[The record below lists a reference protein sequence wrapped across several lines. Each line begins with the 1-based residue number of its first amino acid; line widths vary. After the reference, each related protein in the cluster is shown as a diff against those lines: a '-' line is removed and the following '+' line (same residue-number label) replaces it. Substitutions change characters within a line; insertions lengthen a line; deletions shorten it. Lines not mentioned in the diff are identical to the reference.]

1 MAGDTQNA
9 GWAAKCLLQAPTPEP
24 LSCLVVASRDKSE
37 RHPQQ
42 SQAVPKPLPLGEA
55 FQESQL
61 REMFLVSPQR
71 PVGSVRPDTPA
82 RRTGYSS
89 LTPSSAHQ
97 ASSLAFLK
105 HFIFNPS
112 PTPSFLQ
119 QMLTSHQLSVLGLK
133 LPGNGPTSHSQLH
146 PGVTDATS
154 ALRHSVAGARKGFL
168 EAVVTKGAPMHE

>member
-9 GWAAKCLLQAPTPEP
+9 GWAAKCPPASSPPPEP

-61 REMFLVSPQR
+61 REMFLASPQR
-71 PVGSVRPDTPA
+71 PMGSVRPDTPA

-89 LTPSSAHQ
+89 LTPALPIV
-97 ASSLAFLK
+97 SSLAFLK
-105 HFIFNPS
+105 TFIFNPS

-133 LPGNGPTSHSQLH
+133 LPGEWPDFTQ
-146 PGVTDATS
+146 S
-154 ALRHSVAGARKGFL
+154 A
-168 EAVVTKGAPMHE
+168 APWSDRCRQCPQALSRWS